1 MFHYR
6 TALLLTLL
14 FSSSSMAASFDCSKA
29 STDVEHMICD
39 NPTLSSFDEDMAK
52 AYKSAL
58 ARNPDDVVVIKKLQH
73 DWIKMRDSI
82 KDEGE
87 LSVAYQFQI
96 LGMNNL
102 APADEVNKDSDS
114 SANEE
119 QNGDSSS
126 NDEQASSKKND
137 KEDNSKKHIPA
148 LEDYLKPYVNI
159 NGDYVSTTEL
169 VDGNPNLF
177 VCASTVAND
186 VVNMN
191 KQKAIKNNQVDL
203 FFQVKD
209 RIHTASTNATY
220 DMFIHDLSKSNICQ
234 FLPAGG
240 L

>member
-1 MFHYR
+1 MRFVFPS
-6 TALLLTLL
+6 LLL
-14 FSSSSMAASFDCSKA
+14 FVSCSSMAASFDCSKA

-39 NPTLSSFDEDMAK
+39 NPTISSFDDDMAK
-52 AYKSAL
+52 AYKAAL
-58 ARNPDDVVVIKKLQH
+58 NRNPDDVAVIRKLQR
-73 DWIKMRDSI
+73 DWLKMRDGI
-82 KDEGE
+82 KDKVE
-87 LSVAYQFQI
+87 LSLAYQFQI

-102 APADEVNKDSDS
+102 VPDDEAGKGDDS
-114 SANEE
+114 SSHDRKQDESSNNEE
-119 QNGDSSS
+119 QSSPRKV
-126 NDEQASSKKND
+126 KKN
-137 KEDNSKKHIPA
+137 NSKKHIPT

-159 NGDYVSTTEL
+159 NGDYVSTTDL
-169 VDGNPNLF
+169 VDGNPNLV

-191 KQKAIKNNQVDL
+191 KQEAIKNNQVDL

-220 DMFIHDLSKSNICQ
+220 DMFIHDLSKANICQ

>member
-1 MFHYR
+1 
-6 TALLLTLL
+6 
-14 FSSSSMAASFDCSKA
+14 MAASFDCSRA
-29 STDVEHMICD
+29 STDVEHMIC
-39 NPTLSSFDEDMAK
+39 NNAEISSYDEDMAK
-52 AYKSAL
+52 AYKSVL
-58 ARNPDDVVVIKKLQH
+58 ARDPEDAPVIRKLQH
-73 DWIKMRDSI
+73 DWIAMRNNI
-82 KDEGE
+82 KDENE
-87 LSVAYQFQI
+87 LDYAYQIQINGLNGFQS
-96 LGMNNL
+96 
-102 APADEVNKDSDS
+102 SD
-114 SANEE
+114 
-119 QNGDSSS
+119 QSSS
-126 NDEQASSKKND
+126 DDTSKNEDPNTKSKSD
-137 KEDNSKKHIPA
+137 KKEDNSKKHIPA

>member
-1 MFHYR
+1 MVNYR
-6 TALLLTLL
+6 TVLLLTLL

-39 NPTLSSFDEDMAK
+39 NSTLSSFDEDMAK

-58 ARNPDDVVVIKKLQH
+58 DRNPDDVVVIKKLQH

-82 KDEGE
+82 KDKGE
-87 LSVAYQFQI
+87 LSIAYQFQI

-102 APADEVNKDSDS
+102 VPDDEASKDSDS
-114 SANEE
+114 ASNDE

-126 NDEQASSKKND
+126 NDEQASSKND
-137 KEDNSKKHIPA
+137 KKENNSKKHIPA